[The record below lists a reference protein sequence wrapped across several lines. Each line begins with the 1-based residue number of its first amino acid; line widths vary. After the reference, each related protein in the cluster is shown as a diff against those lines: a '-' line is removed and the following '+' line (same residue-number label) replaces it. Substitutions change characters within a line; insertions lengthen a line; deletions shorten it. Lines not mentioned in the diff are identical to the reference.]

1 MRDKLEEFILDLDVV
16 LYEKQVHFKQP
27 DEDVWY
33 SRESCKYITLDEV
46 LQEILD
52 EIRLLDQNDGGRMKV
67 KSIYVCDVCGK
78 EFKNEADAAA
88 CEKNHEEY
96 KMKVEQRR
104 AREEDLNRYAQ
115 EAKEAQRRY
124 NEAQAQY
131 EKDYGPKYVLGLDI
145 LDDLLKL
152 WE

>member
-1 MRDKLEEFILDLDVV
+1 
-16 LYEKQVHFKQP
+16 
-27 DEDVWY
+27 
-33 SRESCKYITLDEV
+33 
-46 LQEILD
+46 
-52 EIRLLDQNDGGRMKV
+52 
-67 KSIYVCDVCGK
+67 
-78 EFKNEADAAA
+78 
-88 CEKNHEEY
+88 
-96 KMKVEQRR
+96 MKVEQRR
-104 AREEDLNRYAQ
+104 AREEELNRYAQ

>member
-1 MRDKLEEFILDLDVV
+1 
-16 LYEKQVHFKQP
+16 
-27 DEDVWY
+27 
-33 SRESCKYITLDEV
+33 
-46 LQEILD
+46 
-52 EIRLLDQNDGGRMKV
+52 MKV

-88 CEKNHEEY
+88 CEKNHKEY
-96 KMKVEQRR
+96 KMKVEQRY
-104 AREEDLNRYAQ
+104 AREEELNRYAQ

-124 NEAQAQY
+124 IEAQAQY

>member
-1 MRDKLEEFILDLDVV
+1 
-16 LYEKQVHFKQP
+16 
-27 DEDVWY
+27 
-33 SRESCKYITLDEV
+33 
-46 LQEILD
+46 
-52 EIRLLDQNDGGRMKV
+52 MKA

-78 EFKNEADAAA
+78 ESKNEADAAA
-88 CEKNHEEY
+88 GEKNHEEY

-104 AREEDLNRYAQ
+104 AREEELNRYAQ

>member
-1 MRDKLEEFILDLDVV
+1 
-16 LYEKQVHFKQP
+16 
-27 DEDVWY
+27 
-33 SRESCKYITLDEV
+33 
-46 LQEILD
+46 
-52 EIRLLDQNDGGRMKV
+52 MKV

-78 EFKNEADAAA
+78 EFKNEADAAD

-104 AREEDLNRYAQ
+104 AREEELNRYAQ